1 MREGK
6 PLLGGALG
14 ALCIISLFVLLSLLS
29 VHASSFMLPAS
40 SLLESDPILH
50 FLLGCMYKQLLFFVI
65 FLIELFFVCW
75 GIFLHAAS
83 FLLSPGTYFMRR
95 VETECKRL
103 AKQLL
108 RSGRIKAPK

>member
-14 ALCIISLFVLLSLLS
+14 ALCIISLFVLLSLLP

-50 FLLGCMYKQLLFFVI
+50 FLLGCMYKQLLFFRYLLNRA
-65 FLIELFFVCW
+65 FLCVLGYISACSFFSTVSW
-75 GIFLHAAS
+75 DILHAAS
-83 FLLSPGTYFMRR
+83 GDR
-95 VETECKRL
+95 V
-103 AKQLL
+103 
-108 RSGRIKAPK
+108 